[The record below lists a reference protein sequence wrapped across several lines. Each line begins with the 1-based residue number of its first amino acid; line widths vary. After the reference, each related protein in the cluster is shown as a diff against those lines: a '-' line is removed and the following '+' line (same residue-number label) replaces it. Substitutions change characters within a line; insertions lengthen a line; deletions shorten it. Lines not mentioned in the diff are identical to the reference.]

1 MSGKKTL
8 LLFGLIGLVMVCSAG
23 EPLVLHLDDA
33 IDIALDRSYQIKYLK
48 QSIRWAERNL
58 WAARAG
64 YRTQL
69 SSHLYAPAYTEG
81 FKLVEV
87 LGETEVAKRFG
98 SYQVRG
104 TLDLTQPMPWIPLGG
119 GSLTLRNEA
128 YRLDSWTPS
137 QDNPDVDIKTSK
149 FYSSLSLRV
158 EKPLFTINELKL
170 GLLEAKLAYER
181 RSKVYTRSELDL
193 VYNVTNSFYRLYR
206 NLQQFIIDQEKVK
219 RQSEIYETTRNK
231 FKAGLIAEVDAMQA
245 EVELIQYQN
254 DLKQSESAL
263 KEQDAAFKQL
273 IGLELA
279 DSVSVITNID
289 IKPVFVDAE
298 KAVALALKNRSE
310 IVEREID
317 IEDQKISIKQIDARV
332 SIKGSLSGYYDLEGF
347 SDPNLPWGASTQDL
361 FQSSYEQL
369 KQTPNRGFTFELEVP
384 LWDWG
389 RNRAEVDAAKANLRQ
404 SELSLQDQKI
414 TIEREVR
421 DLVRNVYQTFDRVQM
436 LNKSRGVSEKS
447 FEISLHRFDNG
458 DITSTELARA
468 TEQLSSAKLSYL
480 AAYVEYQLALADLKR
495 KTLYDFENDRSLA
508 GE

>member
-1 MSGKKTL
+1 MFGKRN
-8 LLFGLIGLVMVCSAG
+8 LIFYAFISFFTICQA
-23 EPLVLHLDDA
+23 EEQLVLQLNDA
-33 IDIALDRSYQIKYLK
+33 IEIALDKSFQIKYLK

-69 SSHLYAPAYTEG
+69 YSNLYAPAYEEG
-81 FKLVEV
+81 FKLIEV
-87 LGETEVAKRFG
+87 PGETEIAKRFG

-104 TLDLTQPMPWIPLGG
+104 TMDLTQPMPWIPLGG
-119 GSLTLRNEA
+119 GQLTLRSEA

-137 QDNPDVDIKTSK
+137 NDNPDVDIKSSK
-149 FYSSLSLRV
+149 FYSSLSLRF

-181 RSKVYTRSELDL
+181 RSKVFTRSELDL

-206 NLQQFIIDQEKVK
+206 NLQQYMINQEKVK
-219 RQSEIYETTRNK
+219 RQSDVYETTRNK

-254 DLKQSESAL
+254 DLKQSEGAFE
-263 KEQDAAFKQL
+263 EQDAAFKQL
-273 IGLELA
+273 IGLDLN
-279 DSVSVITNID
+279 DSISVITNID
-289 IKPVFVDAE
+289 IKPVVIDVE
-298 KAVALALKNRSE
+298 KAVALALENRSE
-310 IVEREID
+310 IVESEID
-317 IEDQKISIKQIDARV
+317 IEEQKINIKQIDARV
-332 SIKGSLSGYYDLEGF
+332 AVKGSLSGYYDLAGF
-347 SDPNLPWGASTQDL
+347 SDPDLPWGTSTQDL

-369 KQTPNRGFTFELEVP
+369 RQTPNRGFTFELEIP
-384 LWDWG
+384 LFDWG
-389 RNRAEVDAAKANLRQ
+389 RNRAEVDAAKANLIQ

-436 LNKSRGVSEKS
+436 LDKSKTVSEKS

-468 TEQLSSAKLSYL
+468 TEQLNAAKLSYL
-480 AAYVEYQLALADLKR
+480 AAYVEYQLVLADLKR
-495 KTLYDFENDRSLA
+495 KTLYDFENDRSLIR
-508 GE
+508 E